1 MADIITELTNLIN
14 SLVATIQGS
23 GIFELLGIIAGIVMV
38 GVIGGLMLIALIKV
52 LKKGR
57 EYVSSTGHIGTVKIN
72 IRHKSPITGN
82 VNKNTSFLVPDIIER
97 MKRLPEIASDSV
109 KRQGIIDMEDLW
121 KNNLLY
127 AYDMRVTDAFQ
138 SDLPDNDIL
147 ILSPVKIEE
156 SYVSWDDEKGE
167 WNFSGSPTSMF
178 RRYPKNIQCSELTE
192 YYDVPDMNKKK
203 KRVYILVVFTDIV
216 DEKLIPNQ
224 KGKIVKDVLRGRQ
237 VFVNM
242 INLPNKEALAVLAV
256 FIPSLDELYQ
266 QLEIKNQKI
275 KNVEEQRDAY
285 HKVCDDQKTE
295 LEGKNARLLTKMMY
309 GYDKPLFPIPPK
321 SLYAIA
327 IAGVIAGF
335 ASSKIS
341 GIDVFAKYPG
351 LEYVFLI
358 GAVVIV
364 VAVLKIFE
372 KKSSTET
379 FETEKAGEIR

>member
-1 MADIITELTNLIN
+1 M
-14 SLVATIQGS
+14 
-23 GIFELLGIIAGIVMV
+23 LGIILAVIIV
-38 GVIGGLMLIALIKV
+38 GVIGGLALIALIKV
-52 LKKGR
+52 LKKGK
-57 EYVSSTGHIGTVKIN
+57 EYVGSTGHIGTVKIN

-82 VNKNTSFLVPDIIER
+82 VNKNTSFLVPDVLER
-97 MKRLPEIASDSV
+97 MKRIPEIASDSV
-109 KRQGIIDMEDLW
+109 KRQGIADMEDLW
-121 KNNLLY
+121 KNNHLY
-127 AYDMRVTDAFQ
+127 AYDMKVTDAFE
-138 SDLPDNDIL
+138 SDLPDNDVL

-167 WNFSGSPTSMF
+167 WHLTGSPTSMF

-203 KRVYILVVFTDIV
+203 KRVYILVVFTDLV
-216 DEKLIPNQ
+216 DEKLMANQ
-224 KGKIVKDVLRGRQ
+224 KGSIVKDVLRGRQ
-237 VFVNM
+237 FFVNM
-242 INLPNKEALAVLAV
+242 INLPHKEALAVLAV

-266 QLEIKNQKI
+266 ELEIKNQKI
-275 KNVEEQRDAY
+275 KNVEEQRDSY

-309 GYDKPLFPIPPK
+309 GYDKPLFPVAPK

-341 GIDVFAKYPG
+341 GIDVFAKYSG

-358 GAVVIV
+358 GAVGIV
-364 VAVLKIFE
+364 VVVLKIFE
-372 KKSSTET
+372 KKSSTDT
-379 FETEKAGEIR
+379 FETEQAGMRR